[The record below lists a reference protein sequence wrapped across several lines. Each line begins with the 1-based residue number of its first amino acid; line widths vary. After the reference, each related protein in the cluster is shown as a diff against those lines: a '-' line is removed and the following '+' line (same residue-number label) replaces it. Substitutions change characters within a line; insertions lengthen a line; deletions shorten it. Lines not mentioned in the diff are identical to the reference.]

1 MHSPILLPAIVLV
14 LWSLLMLF
22 WMAATRFAAM
32 AKADVDLTSAVGG
45 RGQDLEGV
53 LPARVNWKAHNY
65 THLMEQPTIFYPT
78 VIVLALMG
86 ADTGINLQLAWAY
99 VVIRVLHSLV
109 QALWNRVVVRFALF
123 LVSTVVLS
131 WLAIDALRATL

>member
-22 WMAATRFAAM
+22 WMVATRFAAM

-109 QALWNRVVVRFALF
+109 QALWNRVVVRFTLF

>member
-22 WMAATRFAAM
+22 WMVATRFAAM

>member
-32 AKADVDLTSAVGG
+32 AKADVDLPSAVGG

-109 QALWNRVVVRFALF
+109 QALWNRVVVRFTLF
-123 LVSTVVLS
+123 LVSTVVLF

>member
-109 QALWNRVVVRFALF
+109 QALWNRVVVRFTLF
-123 LVSTVVLS
+123 LVSTVVLF
-131 WLAIDALRATL
+131 WLAIDALRAAL